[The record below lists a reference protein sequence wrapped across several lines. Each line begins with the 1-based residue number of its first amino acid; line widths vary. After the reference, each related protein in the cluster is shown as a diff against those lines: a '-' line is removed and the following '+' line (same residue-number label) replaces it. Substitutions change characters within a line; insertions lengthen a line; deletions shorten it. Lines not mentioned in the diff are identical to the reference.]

1 MTMTAIDIDTVSRIR
16 AGEEARTL
24 ALGVYTALL
33 SELDALDASEWDA
46 ITVCR
51 PWTVADVV
59 RHVVGA
65 AKGTAST
72 REMLRQQVN
81 GFRRRRAHDGNALDA
96 TNALQVD
103 DHRELTP
110 DQLITE
116 LRSLVPLAVRWRM
129 RRPALFDHVSVPL
142 DGGGSTADGM
152 PAKLNLGDLY
162 RVVYTRDVWLHRIDI
177 AAAVGRRPR
186 LQPGVDGRIVEDAV
200 REWADRHG
208 RPFDLTLTGPL
219 AARYVRTGNGP
230 KLELDA
236 VRLCWILSGRGEPES
251 GAPGADL
258 LTRRLVF

>member
-1 MTMTAIDIDTVSRIR
+1 MTAIDIDTVSRIQP
-16 AGEEARTL
+16 GEEARGL
-24 ALGVYTALL
+24 ALRVYKTFL
-33 SELDALDASEWDA
+33 SELDTLDTPEWDMM
-46 ITVCR
+46 TVCR

-72 REMLRQQVN
+72 REMLRQQVK
-81 GFRRRRAHDGNALDA
+81 GFGRRRAHDGNALDA

-103 DHRELTP
+103 DHRHLTP

-116 LRSLVPLAVRWRM
+116 LRSVVPLTVRWRM
-129 RRPALFDHVSVPL
+129 KRPGLFDHVNVPL
-142 DGGGSTADGM
+142 DRGGSTADGM

-177 AAAVGRRPR
+177 ASAVGRTPR
-186 LQPGVDGRIVEDAV
+186 LQPEIDGRIVEDAI

-219 AARYVRTGNGP
+219 AARYARSGIGP
-230 KLELDA
+230 KLKLDA
-236 VRLCWILSGRGEPES
+236 VQLCWILSGRGEPEA